1 MNQLEAAI
9 NSAALYQK
17 LNSYD
22 CSIMIADAAG
32 NVVHFLNAESFKLN
46 NPIGGK
52 VPSGGAVAECLRTK
66 RSVQKMLP
74 YEVYG
79 FHAKATCM
87 PIFEENGDLVGA
99 ISCAVSIETQNALQE
114 AAQTI
119 ASTSEQL
126 SATSGELAGTATQL
140 ANDLVDIRTSGERVL
155 GDIQKT
161 DDILRFVSDVAAN
174 SNLLGLNA
182 AIEAAR
188 AGEHG
193 RGFAVVAEEIRKM
206 AINSAEAVK
215 NIKGILQNIQ
225 KETNLLV
232 STVTSTAGVGERQA
246 AATEEISASL
256 QQLASAASDVER
268 VAKLQR

>member
-17 LNSYD
+17 LNTYD
-22 CSIMIADAAG
+22 CSIMIADAEG

-52 VPSGGAVAECLRTK
+52 VPSGGAVDECLRIK

-87 PIFEENGDLVGA
+87 PIFEAGELVGA
-99 ISCAVSIETQNALQE
+99 ISCAVSMETQHALNE
-114 AAQTI
+114 TAQTI
-119 ASTSEQL
+119 ASTTEQL
-126 SATSGELAGTATQL
+126 SATSGELAGTATRL
-140 ANDLVDIRTSGERVL
+140 ASNLGDIRSSGERVL

-161 DDILRFVSDVAAN
+161 DGILRFVSDVAAN

-206 AINSAEAVK
+206 AVNSAEAVK
-215 NIKGILQNIQ
+215 NIKDILQNIQ
-225 KETNLLV
+225 KETNSLV
-232 STVTSTAGVGERQA
+232 STVISTAEVGERQA

-256 QQLASAASDVER
+256 QQLVATAGEVER